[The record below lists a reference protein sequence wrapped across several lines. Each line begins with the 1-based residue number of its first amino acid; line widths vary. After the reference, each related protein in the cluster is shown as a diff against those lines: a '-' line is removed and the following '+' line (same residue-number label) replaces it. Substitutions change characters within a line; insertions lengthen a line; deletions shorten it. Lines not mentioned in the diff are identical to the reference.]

1 MQSYKVGILGA
12 SGYTATGL
20 IAILRKHRQLQLS
33 CLASRRLQ
41 GSKLGASL
49 PQYPELADL
58 EFCAPDS
65 AELRACDLVFCAT
78 PHAVAMHH
86 ARGLWDAG
94 VRIVDLS
101 ADFRLQDLQLWQE
114 WYGIEHACPELV
126 LEAVYG
132 LPEFYRERI
141 SNAQL
146 VANTGCYA
154 CLVQLMLRPLLAA
167 PDGARALALDSIVVD
182 AKSGASGA
190 GKKLAE
196 NLLFCELAEN
206 FAPYASS
213 GHRHIA
219 EIKESLQS
227 LGGSDWDMVFLPH
240 LIPMIQGM
248 QASAYIPI
256 REQLD
261 FAQIYADFYAD
272 ELFVNVLPAGQHPHT
287 SAVRGSN
294 QCLLAL
300 SQQNERLIVMG
311 VIDNLGKGA
320 CGQAVQNANL
330 MLGFPEQEA
339 L

>member
-20 IAILRKHRQLQLS
+20 IAILRKHPKLKLS
-33 CLASRRLQ
+33 CLASRSLA
-41 GSKLGASL
+41 GSKLGATL
-49 PQYPELADL
+49 PQYPELAGL
-58 EFCAPDS
+58 EFCPPDS

-101 ADFRLQDLQLWQE
+101 ADFRLQNLQLWQS
-114 WYGIEHACPELV
+114 WYGVEHACPELV
-126 LEAVYG
+126 PEAVYG
-132 LPEFYRERI
+132 LPELYRERI
-141 SNAQL
+141 RKAQL

-154 CLVQLMLRPLLAA
+154 CLVQLMLRPLLAS
-167 PDGARALALDSIVVD
+167 PDAARALALDSVVID
-182 AKSGASGA
+182 AKSGASGS

-206 FAPYASS
+206 FAAYASS

-219 EIKESLQS
+219 EIKESLHN
-227 LGGSDWDMVFLPH
+227 LGGNAWDMVFMPH
-240 LIPMIQGM
+240 LVPMIQGM
-248 QASAYIPI
+248 QASAYIAI
-256 REQLD
+256 REPLD
-261 FAQIYADFYAD
+261 FQQIYADFYAD
-272 ELFVNVLPAGQHPHT
+272 EFFVNVLPHGQHPQT

-330 MLGFPEQEA
+330 VLGIAEQEG

>member
-20 IAILRKHRQLQLS
+20 IAILRKHPQLEIS
-33 CLASRRLQ
+33 SLASRRLQ

-65 AELRACDLVFCAT
+65 AELHACDLVFCAT

-86 ARGLWDAG
+86 ARSLWDAG

-101 ADFRLQDLQLWQE
+101 ADFRLQDLQLWQS
-114 WYGIEHACPELV
+114 WYGVEHACPELV
-126 LEAVYG
+126 PEAVYG
-132 LPEFYRERI
+132 LPELYRERI
-141 SNAQL
+141 RKAQL

-154 CLVQLMLRPLLAA
+154 CLVQLMLRPLLASSEA
-167 PDGARALALDSIVVD
+167 ARALVLGSVVVD
-182 AKSGASGA
+182 AKSGASGS

-219 EIKESLQS
+219 EIKESLHS
-227 LGGSDWDMVFLPH
+227 LGGNDWDMVFVPH
-240 LIPMIQGM
+240 LLPMIQGM
-248 QASAYIPI
+248 QASAYIRI

-261 FAQIYADFYAD
+261 FQQIYADFYAD
-272 ELFVNVLPAGQHPHT
+272 EFFVNLLAHGQHPQT

-300 SQQNERLIVMG
+300 SQQNEHLIIMG

-330 MLGFPEQEA
+330 LLGIAEPEA

>member
-41 GSKLGASL
+41 GTKLGASL

-101 ADFRLQDLQLWQE
+101 ADFRLQDIQLWQS
-114 WYGIEHACPELV
+114 WYGVEHACPELV
-126 LEAVYG
+126 PEAVYG
-132 LPEFYRERI
+132 LPEFYRESI
-141 SNAQL
+141 SKAQL

-154 CLVQLMLRPLLAA
+154 CLVQLMLRPLLAF
-167 PDGARALALDSIVVD
+167 PGGARALALDSIVVD

-190 GKKLAE
+190 GKKLTE

-248 QASAYIPI
+248 QASAYITI

-261 FAQIYADFYAD
+261 FQQIYADFYAD
-272 ELFVNVLPAGQHPHT
+272 EFFVNVLPAGQHPQT
-287 SAVRGSN
+287 NAVRGSN

-300 SQQNERLIVMG
+300 SSQNGRLIVMG
-311 VIDNLGKGA
+311 VLDNLGKGA

-330 MLGFPEQEA
+330 LLGIAEQEA